1 MILIGENL
9 NVMSK
14 ELGEAFKNRDPKPV
28 RAMVEAEVKAG
39 VDVLDLNIG
48 PARKGGPEF
57 MEWLINTVQEV
68 TDLTLCPDTT
78 NMEAMEAGL
87 AICKNKVLINS
98 ISSRPERMAVLVPMA
113 KKYGADFIGLTLSAE
128 GIPRDVNERGLC
140 AAEILAVAAENDI
153 AEERIWF
160 DPIILPVNS
169 QQMQLS
175 SCTEFIMMLKDLVP
189 NAKSTGGLSN
199 VSNGAPAHLRGLLN
213 RTYLMIVKR
222 YGMYSA
228 IVDAFD
234 KELHAIA
241 KGEMPGLET
250 LIHSVMDG
258 EEVDVAGLS
267 KEEGEYVKTARV
279 LLGQTLYSDS
289 WLEL

>member
-48 PARKGGPEF
+48 PARKDGPDF
-57 MEWLINTVQEV
+57 MRWLINTVQEV
-68 TDLTLCPDTT
+68 TDLMLCPDTT

-87 AICKNKVLINS
+87 AICKNEVLINS
-98 ISSRPERMAVLVPMA
+98 VSARPERMAVLVPMA
-113 KKYGADFIGLTLSAE
+113 KKYGASFIGLTLSTE
-128 GIPRDVNERGLC
+128 GIPRDNNERGLY
-140 AAEILAVAAENDI
+140 AAEILAAAATNEI
-153 AEERIWF
+153 PEEKIWF
-160 DPIILPVNS
+160 DPLILPVNT
-169 QQMQLS
+169 QQMQLAA
-175 SCTEFIMMLKDLVP
+175 CTEFIMMLKDLAP
-189 NAKSTGGLSN
+189 QAKSTGGLSN
-199 VSNGAPAHLRGLLN
+199 VSNGAPKHLRGILN
-213 RTYLMIVKR
+213 RTYLIILKR
-222 YGMYSA
+222 YGMYSV

-234 KELHAIA
+234 KELNAIA
-241 KGEMPGLET
+241 KEKMPELDV
-250 LIHSVMDG
+250 LIYKVMDG
-258 EEVDVAGLS
+258 EAIDMAKLS
-267 KEEGEYVKTARV
+267 REEQEYVKTARV

>member
-14 ELGEAFKNRDPKPV
+14 VLGEAFKNRDPKPV

-57 MEWLINTVQEV
+57 MQWLVNTVQEV
-68 TDLTLCPDTT
+68 TGLILSLDTT
-78 NMEAMEAGL
+78 NMEATEAGL
-87 AICKNKVLINS
+87 QVCKNKALINS
-98 ISSRPERMAVLVPMA
+98 ISARPERMEALVPIA

-140 AAEILAVAAENDI
+140 AAEIMAAAAANDI
-153 AEERIWF
+153 SEERIWF
-160 DPIILPVNS
+160 DPIVLPVNS

-175 SCTEFIMMLKDLVP
+175 SCTEFIMMLKDLAP
-189 NAKSTGGLSN
+189 QAKSTCGLSN

-213 RTYLMIVKR
+213 RTYMIILKR

-234 KELHAIA
+234 EELHAIA
-241 KGEMPGLET
+241 KGEKSELEA
-250 LIHSVMDG
+250 LIHRVMDG
-258 EEVDVAGLS
+258 EAIDMEKLS
-267 KEEGEYVKTARV
+267 KEETEYVKTARV

>member
-57 MEWLINTVQEV
+57 MQWLINTVQEV
-68 TDLTLCPDTT
+68 TDLMLCPDTT

-87 AICKNKVLINS
+87 VVCKNKVLINS
-98 ISSRPERMAVLVPMA
+98 ISSRPERMAVLVPIA

-140 AAEILAVAAENDI
+140 AAEILAAAAENDI
-153 AEERIWF
+153 PEDRIWF
-160 DPIILPVNS
+160 DPIILPVNT

-175 SCTEFIMMLKDLVP
+175 SCTEFIMMLKDLAP
-189 NAKSTGGLSN
+189 QGKSTGGLSN
-199 VSNGAPAHLRGLLN
+199 VSNGAPAHLRGILN
-213 RTYLMIVKR
+213 RTYLMILKR
-222 YGMYSA
+222 YGIYSV

-234 KELHAIA
+234 EELNAIA
-241 KGEMPGLET
+241 RGKMPELET
-250 LIHSVMDG
+250 LIHRVMDG
-258 EEVDVAGLS
+258 EVIDVAKLS

>member
-1 MILIGENL
+1 
-9 NVMSK
+9 
-14 ELGEAFKNRDPKPV
+14 
-28 RAMVEAEVKAG
+28 
-39 VDVLDLNIG
+39 
-48 PARKGGPEF
+48 
-57 MEWLINTVQEV
+57 
-68 TDLTLCPDTT
+68 
-78 NMEAMEAGL
+78 MEAMEAGL
-87 AICKNKVLINS
+87 AVCKNKVLINS

-140 AAEILAVAAENDI
+140 AAEILAAA
-153 AEERIWF
+153 ARERVYRKKDIWF
-160 DPIILPVNS
+160 DPIILPVNT

-175 SCTEFIMMLKDLVP
+175 SCTEFIMMLNDLAP
-189 NAKSTGGLSN
+189 NVKSTGGLSN
-199 VSNGAPAHLRGLLN
+199 VSNGAPAHLRGILN
-213 RTYLMIVKR
+213 RTYLIMIKR

-241 KGEMPGLET
+241 KGKMPELEA
-250 LIHSVMDG
+250 LIHRMMDG
-258 EEVDVAGLS
+258 EAVDAAKLS

-279 LLGQTLYSDS
+279 LMGQTLYSDS

>member
-1 MILIGENL
+1 
-9 NVMSK
+9 
-14 ELGEAFKNRDPKPV
+14 
-28 RAMVEAEVKAG
+28 
-39 VDVLDLNIG
+39 
-48 PARKGGPEF
+48 
-57 MEWLINTVQEV
+57 
-68 TDLTLCPDTT
+68 
-78 NMEAMEAGL
+78 MEAMEAGL

-175 SCTEFIMMLKDLVP
+175 SCTEFIMMLKDLAP

-199 VSNGAPAHLRGLLN
+199 VSNGAPAHLRGILN

-279 LLGQTLYSDS
+279 LMGQTLYSDS